1 MAGKRGAS
9 NHAASTAATAAVTA
23 ATAAAAIAAEAAAA
37 LAADAAAA
45 LAAEAAAALAAD
57 ATPALAADATP
68 ALPAQAST
76 TARAAQADTTTVP
89 PSPLNKRPA
98 RACNSPSK
106 SAKIVHVHGVVATTA
121 VTTEKSTEAPSGTSY
136 NMRKRDPPAQGSS
149 SHNDEDN
156 FGDEDGL
163 DKDVDMDKDSDKDD
177 DTDKDLDKDD
187 EDAAKLTPKK
197 VLPVIANL
205 KRGKGRPPKPSSPQ
219 GNSNPY
225 P

>member
-1 MAGKRGAS
+1 MLERELS
-9 NHAASTAATAAVTA
+9 VDIRHSLSLISYIV
-23 ATAAAAIAAEAAAA
+23 AE
-37 LAADAAAA
+37 AAAA
-45 LAAEAAAALAAD
+45 LAAEAA
-57 ATPALAADATP
+57 PALAADATP
-68 ALPAQAST
+68 ALPAQAAT
-76 TARAAQADTTTVP
+76 TARAAEADTTTVP
-89 PSPLNKRPA
+89 PSPLKKRPA

-121 VTTEKSTEAPSGTSY
+121 VTTEKSAEAPSGTSY
-136 NMRKRDPPAQGSS
+136 NMRQRVPPAQGSS

-163 DKDVDMDKDSDKDD
+163 DKDDDMDKDLDKDD
-177 DTDKDLDKDD
+177 GMDKDLDKDD

>member
-9 NHAASTAATAAVTA
+9 NHAASTAATAAATA

-37 LAADAAAA
+37 LAADA
-45 LAAEAAAALAAD
+45 
-57 ATPALAADATP
+57 TP

-76 TARAAQADTTTVP
+76 TARAAEADTTTVP

-98 RACNSPSK
+98 RACNSPKK

-121 VTTEKSTEAPSGTSY
+121 VTTEKSAEAPSGTSY
-136 NMRKRDPPAQGSS
+136 NMRQRVPPAQASS
-149 SHNDEDN
+149 SQNDEDN
-156 FGDEDGL
+156 FGDEDAL
-163 DKDVDMDKDSDKDD
+163 DKDD
-177 DTDKDLDKDD
+177 DSDKDLDKDD
-187 EDAAKLTPKK
+187 EDAAELTPKK

>member
-9 NHAASTAATAAVTA
+9 NHAASTAATAATTA
-23 ATAAAAIAAEAAAA
+23 ATAAAA

-45 LAAEAAAALAAD
+45 LAADATPALPAD
-57 ATPALAADATP
+57 ATPALPADATP

-76 TARAAQADTTTVP
+76 TARAAEADTTTVP

-98 RACNSPSK
+98 RACNSPKK
-106 SAKIVHVHGVVATTA
+106 SAKLVHVHGVVATTA
-121 VTTEKSTEAPSGTSY
+121 VTTEKSAEAPSGTSY
-136 NMRKRDPPAQGSS
+136 NMRQRVPPTQGSS
-149 SHNDEDN
+149 SQNDVDN
-156 FGDEDGL
+156 FGDEDAL
-163 DKDVDMDKDSDKDD
+163 DKDD
-177 DTDKDLDKDD
+177 DSDKDLDKDD
-187 EDAAKLTPKK
+187 KDAAELTPKK

>member
-23 ATAAAAIAAEAAAA
+23 ATAAAA
-37 LAADAAAA
+37 

-57 ATPALAADATP
+57 ATPAL
-68 ALPAQAST
+68 PAQAATSP
-76 TARAAQADTTTVP
+76 RAAEADTTAVP

-121 VTTEKSTEAPSGTSY
+121 VTTEKSAEAPSGTSY
-136 NMRKRDPPAQGSS
+136 NMRKRVPPAQGSS
-149 SHNDEDN
+149 SQNDEDN
-156 FGDEDGL
+156 FGDEDAL
-163 DKDVDMDKDSDKDD
+163 DKDD
-177 DTDKDLDKDD
+177 DMDKDD
-187 EDAAKLTPKK
+187 EDAAELTPKK

>member
-9 NHAASTAATAAVTA
+9 NHAASTVATAAATA
-23 ATAAAAIAAEAAAA
+23 ATAAAALVAE
-37 LAADAAAA
+37 AAAA

-76 TARAAQADTTTVP
+76 TARAAEADTTTVP

-98 RACNSPSK
+98 RACNSPNK

-121 VTTEKSTEAPSGTSY
+121 VTTEKSAEAPSGTSY
-136 NMRKRDPPAQGSS
+136 NMRKRVPPAQGSS
-149 SHNDEDN
+149 SQNDEDN
-156 FGDEDGL
+156 FGDEDAL
-163 DKDVDMDKDSDKDD
+163 DKDD
-177 DTDKDLDKDD
+177 DSDKDLDKDD
-187 EDAAKLTPKK
+187 EDAAELTPKK

-205 KRGKGRPPKPSSPQ
+205 RRGKGRPPKPSSPQ

>member
-1 MAGKRGAS
+1 MLPIGKNMAGKRGAS
-9 NHAASTAATAAVTA
+9 NHAASTAATAAATA
-23 ATAAAAIAAEAAAA
+23 ATVATEAAAALAAEAAAA

-45 LAAEAAAALAAD
+45 LAAEAA
-57 ATPALAADATP
+57 PALAADATP
-68 ALPAQAST
+68 ALPAQAAT
-76 TARAAQADTTTVP
+76 TARAAEADTTTVP

-98 RACNSPSK
+98 RACNSPKK

-121 VTTEKSTEAPSGTSY
+121 VTTEKSAEAPSGTSY
-136 NMRKRDPPAQGSS
+136 NMRKRVPPAQASS
-149 SHNDEDN
+149 SQNDEDN
-156 FGDEDGL
+156 FGDEDAL
-163 DKDVDMDKDSDKDD
+163 DKDD
-177 DTDKDLDKDD
+177 DSDKDLDKDD
-187 EDAAKLTPKK
+187 EDAAELTPKK

>member
-9 NHAASTAATAAVTA
+9 NHAASTAATAAATA

-45 LAAEAAAALAAD
+45 LAAEAA
-57 ATPALAADATP
+57 PALAADATP

-76 TARAAQADTTTVP
+76 TARAAEADTTTVP

-98 RACNSPSK
+98 RACNSPK
-106 SAKIVHVHGVVATTA
+106 KLAKIVDVNGVVATTA
-121 VTTEKSTEAPSGTSY
+121 VTTEKSAEAPSGTSY
-136 NMRKRDPPAQGSS
+136 NMRKRVPPAQASS
-149 SHNDEDN
+149 SQNDEDN
-156 FGDEDGL
+156 FGDEDAL
-163 DKDVDMDKDSDKDD
+163 DKDD
-177 DTDKDLDKDD
+177 DSDKDLDKDD
-187 EDAAKLTPKK
+187 EDAAELTPKK

>member
-23 ATAAAAIAAEAAAA
+23 ATAAAA
-37 LAADAAAA
+37 
-45 LAAEAAAALAAD
+45 LAAEAAA
-57 ATPALAADATP
+57 ALAADATP

-76 TARAAQADTTTVP
+76 TARAAEADTTTVP

-121 VTTEKSTEAPSGTSY
+121 VTTEKSAEAPSGTSY
-136 NMRKRDPPAQGSS
+136 NMRKRVPPAQGSS
-149 SHNDEDN
+149 SQNDEDN
-156 FGDEDGL
+156 FGDEDAL
-163 DKDVDMDKDSDKDD
+163 DKDD
-177 DTDKDLDKDD
+177 DMDKDLDKDD
-187 EDAAKLTPKK
+187 EDAAELTPKK

>member
-9 NHAASTAATAAVTA
+9 NHAASTAATAAATA
-23 ATAAAAIAAEAAAA
+23 AT
-37 LAADAAAA
+37 AAAA

-68 ALPAQAST
+68 ALPAQAAT
-76 TARAAQADTTTVP
+76 TARAAEADTTTVP

-121 VTTEKSTEAPSGTSY
+121 VTTEKSAEAPSGPY
-136 NMRKRDPPAQGSS
+136 NMRQRVPPAQASS
-149 SHNDEDN
+149 SQNDEDN
-156 FGDEDGL
+156 FGDEDAL
-163 DKDVDMDKDSDKDD
+163 DKDD
-177 DTDKDLDKDD
+177 DSDKDLDKDD
-187 EDAAKLTPKK
+187 EDAAELTPKK

>member
-1 MAGKRGAS
+1 MAGKRGMS
-9 NHAASTAATAAVTA
+9 NHAASTAATAAATASTAA
-23 ATAAAAIAAEAAAA
+23 ATASTAAATSATAADTAAAA
-37 LAADAAAA
+37 LAG
-45 LAAEAAAALAAD
+45 D
-57 ATPALAADATP
+57 ATPALPAQAAAALAADATP

-76 TARAAQADTTTVP
+76 TARAAEADTTTVP

-121 VTTEKSTEAPSGTSY
+121 VTTEKSAEAPSGTSY
-136 NMRKRDPPAQGSS
+136 NMRKRVPPAQASS
-149 SHNDEDN
+149 SQNDEDN
-156 FGDEDGL
+156 FGDEDAL
-163 DKDVDMDKDSDKDD
+163 DKDD
-177 DTDKDLDKDD
+177 DSDKDLDKDD
-187 EDAAKLTPKK
+187 EDAAELTPKK

>member
-9 NHAASTAATAAVTA
+9 NHAASTAATAAATA

-45 LAAEAAAALAAD
+45 LAADAAAALAAE
-57 ATPALAADATP
+57 AAPALAADATP

-76 TARAAQADTTTVP
+76 TARAAEADTTTVP

-98 RACNSPSK
+98 RACTSPNK

-121 VTTEKSTEAPSGTSY
+121 VTTEKSAEAPSGPY
-136 NMRKRDPPAQGSS
+136 NMRQRVPPAQASS
-149 SHNDEDN
+149 SQNDEDN

-163 DKDVDMDKDSDKDD
+163 DKDDDMG
-177 DTDKDLDKDD
+177 KDLDKDD
-187 EDAAKLTPKK
+187 EDAAELTPKK

>member
-37 LAADAAAA
+37 LATEAAAA

-68 ALPAQAST
+68 ALPAQAAT
-76 TARAAQADTTTVP
+76 TARAAEADTTTVP

-121 VTTEKSTEAPSGTSY
+121 VTTEKSAEAPSGTSY
-136 NMRKRDPPAQGSS
+136 NMRKRVPPAQASS
-149 SHNDEDN
+149 SQNDEDN
-156 FGDEDGL
+156 FGDEDAL
-163 DKDVDMDKDSDKDD
+163 DKDD
-177 DTDKDLDKDD
+177 DSDKDLDKDD
-187 EDAAKLTPKK
+187 EDAAELTPKK

>member
-23 ATAAAAIAAEAAAA
+23 ATAAAA
-37 LAADAAAA
+37 

-57 ATPALAADATP
+57 ATPAL
-68 ALPAQAST
+68 PAQAAT
-76 TARAAQADTTTVP
+76 TARAAEADTTTVP

-121 VTTEKSTEAPSGTSY
+121 VTTEKSAEAPSGTSY
-136 NMRKRDPPAQGSS
+136 NMRKRVPPAQGSS
-149 SHNDEDN
+149 SQNDEDN
-156 FGDEDGL
+156 FGDEDAL
-163 DKDVDMDKDSDKDD
+163 DKDD
-177 DTDKDLDKDD
+177 DMDKDD
-187 EDAAKLTPKK
+187 EDAAELTPKK